1 LGLTIQIRDTHAN
14 LIVPYTLT
22 HLKINKKMNIKN
34 TKIVNGDPKNNTIT
48 IKQKKIKCGKK
59 EKKITIRH

>member
-1 LGLTIQIRDTHAN
+1 
-14 LIVPYTLT
+14 
-22 HLKINKKMNIKN
+22 MNIKN
-34 TKIVNGDPKNNTIT
+34 TKIVNGDPKKNKIT